1 MLKDFDKMFLV
12 LPEQLSHN
20 QNRVENV
27 QKIEKP
33 GMKTFTAW

>member
-1 MLKDFDKMFLV
+1 
-12 LPEQLSHN
+12 LSHN

-33 GMKTFTAW
+33 GMKTFNAW